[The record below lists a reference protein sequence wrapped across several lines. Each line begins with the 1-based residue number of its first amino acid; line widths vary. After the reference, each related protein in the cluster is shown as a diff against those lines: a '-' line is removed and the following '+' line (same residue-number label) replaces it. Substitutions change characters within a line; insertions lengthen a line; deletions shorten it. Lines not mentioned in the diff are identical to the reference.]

1 MVGYFY
7 DYIRNIIIFL
17 LFTSFLQ
24 IIMPNDRYK
33 NYIQLVLGMI
43 LIFIMI
49 KPAKDLFKNFEKID
63 FNKSYEETFITEY
76 DEQKY
81 VEIHNE
87 MVYGL
92 FEENIKAQI
101 EKIIGNKYKINSIEI
116 KLEEDKYYNVVVTQI
131 NLILSKK
138 EISKIYV
145 RPFYETNENVE
156 EATNV
161 EENNIKKIISDFYN
175 LNLDNI
181 FITIT

>member
-33 NYIQLVLGMI
+33 NYIQLILGMV
-43 LIFIMI
+43 LIFIMV

-63 FNKSYEETFITEY
+63 FSKSYEETFTAEY

-101 EKIIGNKYKINSIEI
+101 EKIIG
-116 KLEEDKYYNVVVTQI
+116 
-131 NLILSKK
+131 
-138 EISKIYV
+138 
-145 RPFYETNENVE
+145 
-156 EATNV
+156 
-161 EENNIKKIISDFYN
+161 
-175 LNLDNI
+175 
-181 FITIT
+181 